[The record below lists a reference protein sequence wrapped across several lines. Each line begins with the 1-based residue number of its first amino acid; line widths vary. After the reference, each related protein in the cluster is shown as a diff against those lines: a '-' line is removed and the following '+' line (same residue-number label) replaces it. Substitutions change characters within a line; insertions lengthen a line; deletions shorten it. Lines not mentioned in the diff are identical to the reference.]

1 MNKIEKIQKLFHAD
15 RWWGKALL
23 ILVIYLLIWFLFYFI
38 FCGLVPKW
46 LFFWWMVYVFLFNSC
61 CFINNYLYPKKN

>member
-38 FCGLVPKW
+38 FCGLVPK
-46 LFFWWMVYVFLFNSC
+46 
-61 CFINNYLYPKKN
+61 